1 MIFFGKKLAVEG
13 VFFNTY
19 EGVFFNTTDYDLQK
33 EKLGE
38 GAFGTVYVAKNL
50 IDEQLYA
57 AKLIHCSEGIVD
69 AKQIRPSINC

>member
-1 MIFFGKKLAVEG
+1 MEL
-13 VFFNTY
+13 

-38 GAFGTVYVAKNL
+38 GAFGTVYVAMNL